1 MSYQTNLFI
10 NGKYVP
16 SSSGETL
23 TIHSPNDD
31 SLVTD
36 KIQAAS
42 EADVDAAVAA
52 AKAAFP
58 QWRDTAGHK
67 RAAIMLKFA
76 DLLEANVDKLA
87 HLESVAMGQV
97 CRTSIYSAATLLTD
111 LARFRGEAYDSW
123 SSRSVEVLRRL
134 LRQGCW

>member
-23 TIHSPNDD
+23 TIYSPNDD

-36 KIQAAS
+36 KVQAAS
-42 EADVDAAVAA
+42 EQDVDAAVAA

-58 QWRDTAGHK
+58 GWRDTAGRK
-67 RAAIMLKFA
+67 YAF
-76 DLLEANVDKLA
+76 E
-87 HLESVAMGQV
+87 
-97 CRTSIYSAATLLTD
+97 
-111 LARFRGEAYDSW
+111 
-123 SSRSVEVLRRL
+123 
-134 LRQGCW
+134 